1 MTLAGYTPTQ
11 KHARKP
17 VPREKKHHRRK
28 QAPEITIKKLKAH
41 QKQRKP
47 LYSTRISRICNLT
60 PQSYATTP
68 WYPGWDSN
76 PYWIDFKST
85 ASADWATGAYAK
97 RIVLRRVTSYRL
109 APRLSPLPS
118 AADHE

>member
-1 MTLAGYTPTQ
+1 MTLAGYTPIQ

-17 VPREKKHHRRK
+17 VPREKKHRRSK
-28 QAPEITIKKLKAH
+28 RLTAIVFQKLKLP

-68 WYPGWDSN
+68 LWGSYITPLTSGDG
-76 PYWIDFKST
+76 P
-85 ASADWATGAYAK
+85 ARK
-97 RIVLRRVTSYRL
+97 RSSHL
-109 APRLSPLPS
+109 
-118 AADHE
+118 